1 MTKLEKLMMTPDRV
15 RKVIMEH
22 LKDAHNIPAILIGG
36 CCPSEFGMEDHCS
49 EDQNCEKCWNEEAG
63 HTYTPDMSYLTKCL
77 IERMEKAE
85 AVNESL
91 TSALRDIKKN
101 VDDWNLQDY
110 VTIRRLVNAAIRG
123 MEEKMSVS
131 TGVKWQLQRTP
142 YESEIDI
149 VSDKRVIATV
159 EAGEDK
165 EEIAQMIVSAPDMLK
180 ALEGAKWLIGC
191 LSNLEHSDEYQDV
204 VKAIR
209 KARGEE

>member
-1 MTKLEKLMMTPDRV
+1 MTKLEKLMRNPDIV
-15 RKVIMEH
+15 REVIMKH

-36 CCPSEFGMEDHCS
+36 YCPSEFGMENHCS
-49 EDQNCEKCWNEEAG
+49 EDQNCEWCWSREAG
-63 HTYTPDMSYLTKCL
+63 HTYTPDMSYLTECL

-91 TSALRDIKKN
+91 TSAIRDIKKN

-123 MEEKMSVS
+123 MEEKMSVG

-165 EEIAQMIVSAPDMLK
+165 EKIAQMIVSAPDMLE
-180 ALEGAKWLIGC
+180 ALETIMDIG
-191 LSNLEHSDEYQDV
+191 D
-204 VKAIR
+204 KACRDIAR
-209 KARGEE
+209 VAIQKARGEE